1 MNKALPDIDPYS
13 AVSNPTAQR
22 TYNELLIEQFRAG
35 ALTGQFAAFPIL
47 LLNTIGAKSRV
58 PRTTPLVCLQD
69 DNRYIIFASKAGAPT
84 NPAWYYNL
92 VANPRASVDLTNES
106 FDVDARIATGHE
118 RDRLYEK
125 VAKHFP
131 IYADYQQKTSRLI
144 PVIVLER
151 LNGRNAR
158 STYTTPRDAAPR

>member
-47 LLNTIGAKSRV
+47 LLNTIGAKSRA
-58 PRTTPLVCLQD
+58 PRTTPLVYLQD

-84 NPAWYYNL
+84 NPA
-92 VANPRASVDLTNES
+92 
-106 FDVDARIATGHE
+106 
-118 RDRLYEK
+118 
-125 VAKHFP
+125 
-131 IYADYQQKTSRLI
+131 
-144 PVIVLER
+144 
-151 LNGRNAR
+151 
-158 STYTTPRDAAPR
+158 

>member
-1 MNKALPDIDPYS
+1 
-13 AVSNPTAQR
+13 
-22 TYNELLIEQFRAG
+22 LLIEQFRTG

-47 LLNTIGAKSRV
+47 LLNTIGAKSRA
-58 PRTTPLVCLQD
+58 PRTTPLVYLQD

-92 VANPRASVDLTNES
+92 VANPRATVELADKS
-106 FDVDARIATGHE
+106 FDVDARIATEDE
-118 RDRLYEK
+118 RDRLFEK
-125 VAKHFP
+125 VAEHFP